1 MSLPKIYQLSILI
14 LFITQGILMS
24 ATLKEIQNN
33 NTTIPVIFEK
43 NNNLPIFNLQLV
55 FQNSGYINDKKKI
68 GITNLTAKILNEG
81 TKKDGAIS
89 YARDLE
95 NNAISI
101 DASTGFETFVI
112 EITCLKSE
120 YKLALKYLNKLLKD
134 PNITQ
139 DTLDKIKLLEISKL
153 QQKENDFDYLASKNL
168 KKLQYKGTALE
179 YTSKGEIKHI
189 EKITLTNIQKKLSN
203 ILNLDNLIIV
213 VGGDLNFKSFKNDIK
228 DTLNFFKPQ
237 GKSYLNKIAISEK
250 IKEDLILKDTEQSY
264 IYFSSPFNINY
275 DSKDSYKAKVASFI
289 LGGSGFG
296 SRLMEEI
303 RVKNGLAYS
312 AYGNITNNK
321 SHSHFTGYLQ
331 TKLDNT
337 QKAKAMV
344 NKIVKEFV
352 ESGVTKKELQSAKN
366 FLLGSEPLRTETFS
380 QRLNRAFHLYYKNLP
395 FDYPKQELEKINSL
409 TVDELNTFIQKHK
422 EINQLTFSI
431 VTK

>member
-1 MSLPKIYQLSILI
+1 
-14 LFITQGILMS
+14 MS
-24 ATLKEIQNN
+24 ATLKEITNN
-33 NTTIPVIFEK
+33 NTNIPVIFEK
-43 NNNLPIFNLQLV
+43 NNNLPIFNLQLI
-55 FQNSGYINDKKKI
+55 FQNSGYINDKDKI

-81 TKKDGAIS
+81 TKKDGAIN
-89 YARDLE
+89 YARLLE

-101 DASTGFETFVI
+101 DTSTGFETFVI
-112 EITCLKSE
+112 EISCLKSE
-120 YKLALKYLNKLLKD
+120 YKLALQYLNQLLQD

-153 QQKENDFDYLASKNL
+153 KQKENDFDYIASKNL
-168 KKLQYKGTALE
+168 KKLQYKNTALE
-179 YTSKGEIKHI
+179 YTSKGEVKHI
-189 EKITLTNIQKKLSN
+189 KKITLNNIQDNISN
-203 ILNLDNLIIV
+203 TLNLDNLIIV
-213 VGGDLNFKSFKNDIK
+213 VGGDLKFSNFSDDIQ
-228 DTLNFFKPQ
+228 DTLTLIKPQ
-237 GKSYLNKIAISEK
+237 GKTKLQKIDVSKKVEEK
-250 IKEDLILKDTEQSY
+250 TILKDTQQSY
-264 IYFSSPFNINY
+264 IYFSSPFNINF

-337 QKAKAMV
+337 KKAKKMV
-344 NKIVKEFV
+344 SKIVNEFV
-352 ESGVTKKELQSAKN
+352 ESGVTKKELQAAKN

-395 FDYPKQELEKINSL
+395 FDYPQKELQKINDL
-409 TVDELNTFIQKHK
+409 TLDDLNSFISKHK
-422 EINQLTFSI
+422 EIKNLTYSI